1 MRRRDK
7 IKQSTKG
14 RGTRRPKARK
24 APICR
29 LTTADLQKQV
39 ADLTREIKEARKHQI
54 ATGEI
59 LASLAES
66 IADAQ
71 PVFDAIVRNLQR
83 LLGTRLA
90 VVQVLKDGM
99 ILSSGC
105 GSGGVREALA
115 VFPAAAR

>member
-1 MRRRDK
+1 M
-7 IKQSTKG
+7 G
-14 RGTRRPKARK
+14 
-24 APICR
+24 R

-39 ADLTREIKEARKHQI
+39 ADLTREIKEAREHQI

-66 IADAQ
+66 ISDAQ

-99 ILSSGC
+99 IHLAAA
-105 GSGGVREALA
+105 SGGIREALA
-115 VFPAAAR
+115 IFPAAAR